1 VKNRRPR
8 QQRGDDLSQAT
19 RRREPLVTTWLF
31 VGILFLVA
39 AALAYVTVAWI
50 LRPTLP
56 DALIGD
62 RRIEGGQMS
71 GAQHSFSRD
80 GQFTATFVVDG
91 KEAQVDAVVQ
101 KHSDT
106 LRYTIVAPNGRT
118 TTKTQTIKRLTEQE
132 MINEENRQQSRLVRI
147 SK

>member
-1 VKNRRPR
+1 
-8 QQRGDDLSQAT
+8 
-19 RRREPLVTTWLF
+19 
-31 VGILFLVA
+31 
-39 AALAYVTVAWI
+39 
-50 LRPTLP
+50 
-56 DALIGD
+56 
-62 RRIEGGQMS
+62 MS

-80 GQFTATFVVDG
+80 VQFTATFVVDG